1 MLFRSWFG
9 LVTARGT
16 PPEVINLL
24 NRQVNLMMDDA
35 AFLKVLTNGGL
46 EPMRESP
53 QQFAARIR
61 RDHEVMGKL
70 VKSIGLKP
78 E

>member
-1 MLFRSWFG
+1 
-9 LVTARGT
+9 
-16 PPEVINLL
+16 
-24 NRQVNLMMDDA
+24 MMDDP
-35 AFLKVLTNGGL
+35 AFLKVLLNGGL

-53 QQFAARIR
+53 QQFAVRIR
-61 RDHEVMGKL
+61 RDYEVMGNL